1 MECMQAGSPRCH
13 DRHRSMSIP
22 RRVEPELLDQLPADD
37 PRAIRARRDV
47 RRANTLMMNARIMA
61 SALLKHGA
69 GQRPRAIV
77 DLGSGDGHL
86 MLRVARRLAPHWPDV
101 TVILQDKQDIVSRAT
116 RDAFTAL
123 RWRVETSATDVFDF
137 LANAGSSS
145 VDIVT
150 SNLFLHHF
158 VDDQLVRLLASVAQ
172 LARLVVVCEP
182 RRAKFVVRASRLL
195 WAVGF
200 SDVGVHEAVVSARA
214 GFRGKELSALW
225 PPQGHWELQEQAA
238 GLFSHHFVAQR
249 MSPPAGGER

>member
-1 MECMQAGSPRCH
+1 
-13 DRHRSMSIP
+13 MSFP

-37 PRAIRARRDV
+37 PRAVRARRDV
-47 RRANTLMMNARIMA
+47 RRANTLMLNASIMA

-69 GQRPRAIV
+69 GQRPRKIV

-101 TVILQDKQDIVSRAT
+101 TVVLQDKQDIVSRAT

-137 LANAGSSS
+137 LANAQPSGA
-145 VDIVT
+145 DIVT

-158 VDDQLVRLLASVAQ
+158 VDEQ
-172 LARLVVVCEP
+172 LARLLAHAAQLAQFMVVCEP

-200 SDVGVHEAVVSARA
+200 SNVGVHEAVVSARA
-214 GFRGKELSALW
+214 GFNGKELSALW
-225 PPQGHWELQEQAA
+225 PTQDRWVLHEQEV
-238 GLFSHHFVAQR
+238 GLFTHCFVAR
-249 MSPPAGGER
+249 RAA

>member
-1 MECMQAGSPRCH
+1 M
-13 DRHRSMSIP
+13 
-22 RRVEPELLDQLPADD
+22 
-37 PRAIRARRDV
+37 
-47 RRANTLMMNARIMA
+47 
-61 SALLKHGA
+61 KHSD
-69 GQRPRAIV
+69 GQRPGTIV

-101 TVILQDKQDIVSRAT
+101 TVILQDQQDIVSRAT

-137 LANAGSSS
+137 LANARSAGID
-145 VDIVT
+145 VVT

-158 VDDQLVRLLASVAQ
+158 VDEQLVRLLANAAQ

-214 GFRGKELSALW
+214 GFNGKELSALW
-225 PPQGHWELQEQAA
+225 PTQGQWELHEQAV
-238 GLFSHHFVAQR
+238 GLFSHRFIARRAVQ
-249 MSPPAGGER
+249 

>member
-1 MECMQAGSPRCH
+1 
-13 DRHRSMSIP
+13 MSFP

-47 RRANTLMMNARIMA
+47 RRANTLMMNAGIMA
-61 SALLKHGA
+61 SALAEHSAGLK
-69 GQRPRAIV
+69 PRTIV
-77 DLGSGDGHL
+77 DLGSGDGQF
-86 MLRVARRLAPHWPDV
+86 MLRVARRLAPRWPDV
-101 TVILQDKQDIVSRAT
+101 TVVLQDKQDIVSHAT
-116 RDAFTAL
+116 REAFAAL

-137 LANAGSSS
+137 LANARPSSA
-145 VDIVT
+145 DAVT

-158 VDDQLVRLLASVAQ
+158 VDDQLVRLLASMAQ

-225 PPQGHWELQEQAA
+225 PTPDGWELHEQAA
-238 GLFSHHFVAQR
+238 GLFSHCFIARRAAQ
-249 MSPPAGGER
+249 

>member
-1 MECMQAGSPRCH
+1 
-13 DRHRSMSIP
+13 MSFP

-47 RRANTLMMNARIMA
+47 RRANTLMMNASIMA
-61 SALLKHGA
+61 SALMKHA
-69 GQRPRAIV
+69 GQRPRTIV

-86 MLRVARRLAPHWPDV
+86 MLRVARRLAVHWPDV
-101 TVILQDKQDIVSRAT
+101 TVVLQDKQDIVSRTT

-158 VDDQLVRLLASVAQ
+158 VDEQLVRLLANAAQ

-214 GFRGKELSALW
+214 GFSGKELSALW
-225 PPQGHWELQEQAA
+225 PAEGDWELHEQAV
-238 GLFSHHFVAQR
+238 GLFSHRFVAR
-249 MSPPAGGER
+249 RAA

>member
-1 MECMQAGSPRCH
+1 
-13 DRHRSMSIP
+13 MSFP

-47 RRANTLMMNARIMA
+47 RRANTLMMNASIMA
-61 SALLKHGA
+61 SALMKHSA
-69 GQRPRAIV
+69 GQRPRTIV
-77 DLGSGDGHL
+77 DLGSGDGQL

-101 TVILQDKQDIVSRAT
+101 TVVLQDQQDIVSTPT
-116 RDAFTAL
+116 RDAFAAL

-137 LANAGSSS
+137 LANASPSGAD
-145 VDIVT
+145 VIT

-158 VDDQLVRLLASVAQ
+158 VDQQLVRLLASAAQ
-172 LARLVVVCEP
+172 LARLVVFCEP

-214 GFRGKELSALW
+214 GFNDKELSALW
-225 PPQGHWELQEQAA
+225 PTQGHWELHEQAV
-238 GLFSHHFVAQR
+238 GLFSHRFVARRTAQ
-249 MSPPAGGER
+249 

>member
-1 MECMQAGSPRCH
+1 
-13 DRHRSMSIP
+13 MSFP
-22 RRVEPELLDQLPADD
+22 RRVEPELLDHLPADD
-37 PRAIRARRDV
+37 PRALRARRDV
-47 RRANTLMMNARIMA
+47 RRANTLMMNAAIMA
-61 SALLKHGA
+61 SALVEHSD
-69 GQRPRAIV
+69 GQPPRTIV
-77 DLGSGDGHL
+77 DLGSGDGQF
-86 MLRVARRLAPHWPDV
+86 MLRVARRLARRWPGV
-101 TVILQDKQDIVSRAT
+101 TVVLQDKQDIVTRAT
-116 RDAFTAL
+116 RDAFAAL

-137 LANAGSSS
+137 LSNARSSD

-158 VDDQLVRLLASVAQ
+158 VDEQLVRLLASVAQ
-172 LARLVVVCEP
+172 LARLMVVCEP

-249 MSPPAGGER
+249 MSPLAVGER